1 MFLCLCLMCFCSI
14 GYTYYNVGFGTYQFK
29 SCLMEIW
36 MDGWVDECLDG
47 RMDGR
52 ILMQLEDTLRPNA
65 VSHHI
70 IVDPGW

>member
-1 MFLCLCLMCFCSI
+1 MWALGPINSKAA
-14 GYTYYNVGFGTYQFK
+14 GWKYG
-29 SCLMEIW
+29 W
-36 MDGWVDECLDG
+36 MGGWVDECLDG